1 VTHFGAPTK
10 VEETMK
16 SVFWKYAA
24 IASLSMSTTA
34 FAQDASWKT
43 QGVSKDEVVLGMHAD
58 LSGVAATFSVGVV
71 NSFRLKIDEVNEAG
85 GINGRKVRL
94 VVEDTNYQ
102 IPKAVQAANKLINR
116 DHVFAMIGNLGTPQN
131 NAVLPAQLKAHV
143 PNVFPIS
150 WAESMSQPF
159 DPLKFAIYAP
169 YSDQIRSGVRY
180 MVKQKGKKT
189 ICAMH
194 QDTDFGIEV
203 FNGAKKELDELGL
216 KFAEVTM
223 HKPADQD
230 FTAQLTKLRAAN
242 CDLIVMG
249 TIVRDTLIPYSTTR
263 KMGWDVDMIGTSAS
277 YDLAISGVQGD
288 IAEGYYSAGFF
299 DAPYPDTASPEAGTW
314 IEKYKARYNI
324 DPTIQAAIGQVI
336 IDLTLK
342 AIDNAGQDLTTQS
355 FVHGMEKIKDY
366 QDIFGGPTQGFSET
380 NHVSSHDSVIYRVE
394 KGRWVRVADAGV
406 ASK

>member
-1 VTHFGAPTK
+1 
-10 VEETMK
+10 MK
-16 SVFWKYAA
+16 SVFWKYSA
-24 IASLSMSTTA
+24 IALLSMSA
-34 FAQDASWKT
+34 PVFAQETSWKT
-43 QGVSKDEVVLGMHAD
+43 QGVSEDEIVLGVHAD

-71 NSFRLKIDEVNEAG
+71 NSFRLQIDETNAAG
-85 GINGRKVRL
+85 GIHGRKIRL

-116 DHVFAMIGNLGTPQN
+116 DRVFAMIGNLGTPQN

-159 DPLKFAIYAP
+159 HPLKFAIYAP

-180 MVKQKGKKT
+180 MVKQKGKKS

-194 QDTDFGIEV
+194 QDTDFGIEI

-216 KFAEVTM
+216 AFAEVTT

-230 FTAQLTKLRAAN
+230 FTAQLTKLRAAD

-249 TIVRDTLIPYSTTR
+249 TIVRDTLIPYSTAR
-263 KMGWDVDMIGTSAS
+263 KMGWNVDMIGTSAS

-288 IAEGYYSAGFF
+288 LAEGYYSVGFF
-299 DAPYPDTASPEAGTW
+299 DAPYPDTASPAAAAW
-314 IEKYKARYNI
+314 IEKYKARYNV
-324 DPTIQAAIGQVI
+324 DPTIQAAVGQVI
-336 IDLTLK
+336 IDLTMK

-355 FVHGMEKIKDY
+355 FVQGMEKIAGY
-366 QDIFGGPTQGFSET
+366 QDIFDGPPQGFTAT

-394 KGRWVRVADAGV
+394 NGRWVRIADADA